1 MNQPNTISVSQ
12 LTRSIRGILEETFEG
27 IRVTGEISN
36 FKHHSS
42 GHRYFTLKDEGAQ
55 IACTMWRTRTL
66 GFLPADGMK
75 VVVFGNISV
84 YPPQGK
90 YQIDCVTMM
99 PLGKG
104 DLHQAFELL
113 KEKLLKLGFFDPE
126 RKRPL
131 PLFPLKVGVI
141 TSPTGAAVR
150 DIFSTL
156 ERRMPA
162 CEILFRPT
170 LVQGDG
176 AAEDIAEAIY
186 QLNELECDVI
196 IAGRGGG
203 SLEDLWAFNTEIVAR
218 AIYDSYVPIISA
230 VGHETDVTIADF
242 VADVRAA
249 TPTAAAELVTPR
261 TKHQYLQIL
270 DSTGAMLTRR
280 MEMALRDAQYLVE
293 DFAGSS
299 VFKRLEG
306 KLREHHSTLNSS
318 ELFLEK
324 SLHRLLKDR
333 RNQLYSLQ
341 ARARSIHP
349 MLPLQRGF
357 AMVRSGERIIKNN
370 ESLEDFNNIEI
381 VRHREIAKAEI
392 IKVLKNNEIQV
403 VKNEK

>member
-1 MNQPNTISVSQ
+1 MSEQNSISVSQ
-12 LTRSIRGILEETFEG
+12 LTRFIRGILEETFEG
-27 IRVTGEISN
+27 VRVTGEISN
-36 FKHHSS
+36 FKQHSS

-55 IACTMWRTRTL
+55 IACTMWRTRQL

-75 VVVFGNISV
+75 VVIFGNISV

-90 YQIDCVTMM
+90 YQIDCVSMM

-113 KEKLLKLGFFDPE
+113 KEKLLKKGYFDAE

-131 PLFPLKVGVI
+131 PHFPLKIGVI

-150 DIFSTL
+150 DILSTL

-162 CEILFRPT
+162 CEVLFRPA

-186 QLNELECDVI
+186 QLNELDCDAI
-196 IAGRGGG
+196 ICGRGGG
-203 SLEDLWAFNTEIVAR
+203 SLEDLWAFNTEIVAE
-218 AIYDSYVPIISA
+218 AIFHSRVPVISA

-261 TKHQYLQIL
+261 TMHQYLQIF
-270 DSTGAMLTRR
+270 DSTASMLTRR
-280 MEMALRDAQYLVE
+280 VEMAVRDAQYLVE

-299 VFKRLEG
+299 VFKRLES
-306 KLREHHSTLNSS
+306 KLREQISGLNSA
-318 ELFLEK
+318 EVHLDK
-324 SLHRLLKDR
+324 SLHRVLKDKK
-333 RNQLYSLQ
+333 NVLFSLQ
-341 ARARSIHP
+341 SRARSIHP
-349 MLPLQRGF
+349 LLPLQRGF
-357 AMVRSGERIIKNN
+357 ALLKSGGKIVKNS
-370 ESLEDFNNIEI
+370 ESLAGFKNIEI
-381 VRHREIAKAEI
+381 VRHNETAIAGIE
-392 IKVLKNNEIQV
+392 KVFKNNDNDV
-403 VKNEK
+403 